1 MEIRIGELAQRTGC
15 EVVTIRY
22 YEKEGL
28 LPEPARS
35 SGNYRLYG
43 EEQVKRM
50 QFIRHCRSLDMSL
63 GEIRTLLNLWDS
75 PTQDCGKVNALL
87 DDHIRQVE
95 ARVEALLQLRLHLTA
110 LREKCA
116 GARPVEACG
125 ILQGLVNCSCHTVST
140 ETRPALAFSV
150 RFFPNSVA
158 SLLGD
163 PDSRRGPFAFLH
175 GRAHCHGELV
185 EIAGSH
191 ALQCRTPRSI
201 ERGCSSAW

>member
-116 GARPVEACG
+116 GARPVRRA
-125 ILQGLVNCSCHTVST
+125 
-140 ETRPALAFSV
+140 AF
-150 RFFPNSVA
+150 FK
-158 SLLGD
+158 
-163 PDSRRGPFAFLH
+163 
-175 GRAHCHGELV
+175 
-185 EIAGSH
+185 GS
-191 ALQCRTPRSI
+191 
-201 ERGCSSAW
+201 